1 MSLVRIIKGSE
12 VTFRRTSGK
21 RYVVPPIP
29 EKVETPED
37 PDSDGF
43 RRALEKL
50 FTDENPAMLDSDNDM
65 LTDLIDGL
73 WAGGNPTDDDK
84 RNDVI
89 STAIS
94 FIDIVNDEWSKK

>member
-29 EKVETPED
+29 EKVDTPD

-43 RRALEKL
+43 RLALEKL
-50 FTDENPAMLDSDNDM
+50 FTTDEPTMLDSDNDM

-73 WAGGNPTDDDK
+73 WAGGNLTDADK
-84 RNDVI
+84 RDDVI